1 MGCGLSMRHKHD
13 NDTRESR
20 ITQLLSMAY
29 DTNSTARVLAVTDQ
43 ILELDPD
50 NPEALILKADRIK
63 GEDMKIELLLRALA
77 SLNKPENAN
86 YADRD
91 LLLLEVN
98 EGLALMYF
106 MKNKFHESFRYSSE
120 AMTILNAD
128 EDLRDEIDEDGNFH
142 SVHYRVMIE
151 LHEWQKI
158 LAEAMRDEER
168 NTAWAY
174 SRLIAAYMLAPEH
187 AHVYANMFWDLLRIS
202 PDMPFYMLGIYE
214 EPDDNADSEEAD
226 DFNFALM
233 FYDTLDIS
241 QEFRNWFQRGVILF
255 GLLTNRFD
263 ESEHDYMIDA
273 LDASG
278 GYEEYERMSR
288 IIVEG
293 DDEAVIEML
302 SANKCLTD

>member
-1 MGCGLSMRHKHD
+1 MRRKD
-13 NDTRESR
+13 NNDTVESR
-20 ITQLLSMAY
+20 IIQLLSMAY
-29 DTNSTARVLAVTDQ
+29 DTDSTARVIAISNQ

-50 NPEALILKADRIK
+50 NPEALILKEYRIK
-63 GEDMKIELLLRALA
+63 GEEKKIELLLSALD

-86 YADRD
+86 YKDRD
-91 LLLLEVN
+91 LFLLEVN

-106 MKNKFHESFRYSSE
+106 VRNKFHESFTYASE
-120 AMTILNAD
+120 AMNILND
-128 EDLRDEIDEDGNFH
+128 HEDLRDEIDGDGYFR
-142 SVHYRVMIE
+142 SVYYRVMIE

-158 LAEAMRDEER
+158 LAESMRDEER

-187 AHVYANMFWDLLRIS
+187 GRVYANMFWDMLRIS

-214 EPDDNADSEEAD
+214 EPDDDADSEEAE

-241 QEFRNWFQRGVILF
+241 QEFKNWFTRGVILF

-278 GYEEYERMSR
+278 GYEEYEKMSR

-302 SANKCLTD
+302 AANKCLTD

>member
-1 MGCGLSMRHKHD
+1 MRRKD
-13 NDTRESR
+13 NNDTVESR
-20 ITQLLSMAY
+20 IIQLLSMAY
-29 DTNSTARVLAVTDQ
+29 DTDSTARVIAISNQ

-63 GEDMKIELLLRALA
+63 GEEKKIELLLSALD
-77 SLNKPENAN
+77 SLNKPENLN
-86 YADRD
+86 YRDRD

-106 MKNKFHESFRYSSE
+106 VKNKFHESFTYAAE
-120 AMTILNAD
+120 AMKILNEH
-128 EDLRDEIDEDGNFH
+128 EDLRDEIDGDGYFR
-142 SVHYRVMIE
+142 SVYYRVMIE

-158 LAEAMRDEER
+158 LAESMRDEER

-187 AHVYANMFWDLLRIS
+187 GSVYANMFWDLLRIS
-202 PDMPFYMLGIYE
+202 PDMSFYMLGIYE

-241 QEFRNWFQRGVILF
+241 QEFKNWFTRGVILF

-278 GYEEYERMSR
+278 GYEEYEKMSR

>member
-1 MGCGLSMRHKHD
+1 
-13 NDTRESR
+13 
-20 ITQLLSMAY
+20 MAY
-29 DTNSTARVLAVTDQ
+29 DTDSTARVIAISNQ

-63 GEDMKIELLLRALA
+63 GEEKKIELLLSALD

-86 YADRD
+86 YKDRD
-91 LLLLEVN
+91 LFLLEVN

-106 MKNKFHESFRYSSE
+106 VRNKFHESFTYASE
-120 AMTILNAD
+120 AMNILND
-128 EDLRDEIDEDGNFH
+128 HEDLRDEIDGDGYFR
-142 SVHYRVMIE
+142 SVYYRVMIE

-158 LAEAMRDEER
+158 LAESMRDEER

-187 AHVYANMFWDLLRIS
+187 GRVYANMFWDMLRIS

-214 EPDDNADSEEAD
+214 EPDDDADSEEAE

-241 QEFRNWFQRGVILF
+241 QEFKNWFTRGVILF

-278 GYEEYERMSR
+278 GYEEYEKMSR

-302 SANKCLTD
+302 AANKCLTD

>member
-1 MGCGLSMRHKHD
+1 
-13 NDTRESR
+13 
-20 ITQLLSMAY
+20 MAY
-29 DTNSTARVLAVTDQ
+29 DTDSTARVIAISNQ

-63 GEDMKIELLLRALA
+63 GEEKKIELLLSALD

-86 YADRD
+86 YKDRD
-91 LLLLEVN
+91 LFLLEVN

-106 MKNKFHESFRYSSE
+106 VRNKFHESFTYASE
-120 AMTILNAD
+120 AMNILND
-128 EDLRDEIDEDGNFH
+128 HEDLRDEIDGDGYFR
-142 SVHYRVMIE
+142 SVYYRVMIE

-158 LAEAMRDEER
+158 LAESMRDEER

-187 AHVYANMFWDLLRIS
+187 GRVYANMFWDMLRIS

-214 EPDDNADSEEAD
+214 EPDDDADSEEAE

-233 FYDTLDIS
+233 FYDTHDIS
-241 QEFRNWFQRGVILF
+241 QEFKNWFTRGVILF

-278 GYEEYERMSR
+278 GYEEYEKMSR

-302 SANKCLTD
+302 AANKCLTD

>member
-1 MGCGLSMRHKHD
+1 
-13 NDTRESR
+13 
-20 ITQLLSMAY
+20 MAY
-29 DTNSTARVLAVTDQ
+29 DTDSTARVIAISNQ

-63 GEDMKIELLLRALA
+63 GEEKKIELLLSALD

-86 YADRD
+86 YKDRD
-91 LLLLEVN
+91 LFLLEVN

-106 MKNKFHESFRYSSE
+106 VRNKFHESFTYASE
-120 AMTILNAD
+120 AMNILND
-128 EDLRDEIDEDGNFH
+128 HEDLRDEIDGDGYFR
-142 SVHYRVMIE
+142 SVYYRVMIE
-151 LHEWQKI
+151 FHEWQKI
-158 LAEAMRDEER
+158 LAESMRDEER

-187 AHVYANMFWDLLRIS
+187 GRVYANMFWDMLRIS

-214 EPDDNADSEEAD
+214 EPDDDADSEEAE

-241 QEFRNWFQRGVILF
+241 QEFKNWFTRGVILF

-278 GYEEYERMSR
+278 GYEEYEKMSR

-302 SANKCLTD
+302 AANKCLTD

>member
-1 MGCGLSMRHKHD
+1 MRRKD
-13 NDTRESR
+13 NNDTVESR
-20 ITQLLSMAY
+20 IIQLLSMAY
-29 DTNSTARVLAVTDQ
+29 DTDSTARVIAISNQ

-63 GEDMKIELLLRALA
+63 GEEKKIELLLSALD

-86 YADRD
+86 YKDRD
-91 LLLLEVN
+91 LFLLEVN

-106 MKNKFHESFRYSSE
+106 VRNKFHESFTYASE
-120 AMTILNAD
+120 AMNILND
-128 EDLRDEIDEDGNFH
+128 HEDLRDEIDGDGYFR
-142 SVHYRVMIE
+142 SVYYRVMIE

-158 LAEAMRDEER
+158 LAESMRDEER

-187 AHVYANMFWDLLRIS
+187 GRVYANMFWDMLRIS

-214 EPDDNADSEEAD
+214 EPDDDADSEEAE

-241 QEFRNWFQRGVILF
+241 QEFKNWFTRGVILF

-278 GYEEYERMSR
+278 GYEEYEKMSR

-302 SANKCLTD
+302 AANKCLTD

>member
-1 MGCGLSMRHKHD
+1 
-13 NDTRESR
+13 
-20 ITQLLSMAY
+20 MAY
-29 DTNSTARVLAVTDQ
+29 DTDSTARVIAISNQ

-63 GEDMKIELLLRALA
+63 GEEKKIELLLSALD

-86 YADRD
+86 YKDRD
-91 LLLLEVN
+91 LFLLEVN

-106 MKNKFHESFRYSSE
+106 VRNKFHESFTYASE
-120 AMTILNAD
+120 AMNILND
-128 EDLRDEIDEDGNFH
+128 HEDLRDEIDGDGYFR
-142 SVHYRVMIE
+142 SVYYRVMIE

-158 LAEAMRDEER
+158 LAESMRDEER

-187 AHVYANMFWDLLRIS
+187 GRVYANMFWDMLRIS

-214 EPDDNADSEEAD
+214 EPDDDADSEEAE

-241 QEFRNWFQRGVILF
+241 EKFKNWFQRGVILF

-278 GYEEYERMSR
+278 GYEEYEKMSR

-302 SANKCLTD
+302 AANKCLTD